1 MLQKKL
7 ILECDTKIELID
19 TTKITYIS
27 IDTYSTEIHF
37 TDNYKCYSNKS
48 LNFFESSLPDN
59 FVRVN
64 RNTIINI
71 SYIMKINKITRKIQI
86 EKNIVICVSFRQMKN
101 LIKRLNLI
109 SLRLNLIS
117 LRSTHNT

>member
-7 ILECDTKIELID
+7 ILDSETKIELID
-19 TTKITYIS
+19 ITKITHFS
-27 IDTYSTEIHF
+27 IDVYSTEIHF
-37 TDNYKCYSNKS
+37 VDNYKCYSNKS

-71 SYIMKINKITRKIQI
+71 SYINNIDKVNRMIQL
-86 EKNIVICVSFRQMKN
+86 EKNVLVCVSCRQMKN

-109 SLRLNLIS
+109 SLR
-117 LRSTHNT
+117 STQNI